1 MSNLTMFETVS
12 GCIIFALA
20 MLFIILLIGAGFK
33 VAADAAI
40 EEAEKSVERRAER
53 RAHEIVKERLDG
65 VQIRVTQRISV
76 IEDDLKGGRT

>member
-1 MSNLTMFETVS
+1 MNHLTTFEAVS

-76 IEDDLKGGRT
+76 IEDDLKGGM